1 MQSTKNEM
9 KASLKKLI
17 KKKPLN
23 KITIS
28 DIAEDC
34 GISRMTFYYHFKDI
48 YDLVDWC
55 ITSDAMESSEGKVFR
70 DTWQNE
76 LMTIF
81 KIARLNKN
89 FYIPLFRSMD
99 RELAERYILR
109 YTDIVAKRIVEESA
123 EGSALS
129 EELKASLASYY
140 SHAITGVI
148 SCWAMGDMKDNPEFT
163 VNYISHLLCGG
174 IKSALDAL
182 NADIP
187 QYLPETEE

>member
-1 MQSTKNEM
+1 MQSTKNAM

-17 KKKPLN
+17 KKKTLN

-55 ITSDAMESSEGKVFR
+55 ITSDAAESSEGKVFR

-81 KIARLNKN
+81 RSARLNKN
-89 FYIPLFRSMD
+89 FYVPLFRSMD

-109 YTDIVAKRIVEESA
+109 YTGIVAKRIVDDNS
-123 EGSALS
+123 GI
-129 EELKASLASYY
+129 ELTEQEKERFADYY
-140 SHAITGVI
+140 SHAIMGVI
-148 SCWAMGDMKDNPEFT
+148 SCWDMGDMKDNPEYI
-163 VNYISHLLCGG
+163 VNYISYLIGGG
-174 IKSALDAL
+174 ISNTASALSS
-182 NADIP
+182 DIP
-187 QYLPETEE
+187 PRLADTEE